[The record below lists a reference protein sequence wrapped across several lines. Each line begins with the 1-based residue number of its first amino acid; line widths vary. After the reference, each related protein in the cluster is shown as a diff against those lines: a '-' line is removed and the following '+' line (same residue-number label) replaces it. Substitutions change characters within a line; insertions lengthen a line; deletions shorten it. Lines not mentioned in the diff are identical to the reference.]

1 MSKMNLLVYIN
12 AYKDSTAT
20 NNPSM
25 NHVKWDRDIQ
35 GLNISEPTS
44 KCIDLPAGQSLSLF
58 SGAVSTSADVTT
70 TWDIALKSGSGNTY
84 KISHSGG
91 TAPDFRIARTEGHDA
106 TTEVTVTKNAKL
118 IKFESTGG
126 TVFDLITGSVQVG
139 DEVRIGSVFN
149 ANNQGKFKI
158 LAFDATSFTIENEIG
173 QAEGPITLGAAFADE
188 INIFSQAGVQVGDKL
203 DIVDGFSSVTFGTY
217 EITDVS
223 HDYLEIFSGESLPTE
238 SAVSNNPD
246 ALLIYRDAKKFLYI
260 ESDQK
265 LDIKLNGSTT
275 VTNEIIPMNAGTE
288 KKPGLFMSSAS
299 IKSAEIINKSQ
310 SVASIFYFTAE

>member
-25 NHVKWDRDIQ
+25 NHVKWDREIQ

-44 KCIDLPAGQSLSLF
+44 KCVDLPAGQSLTLF
-58 SGAVSTSADVTT
+58 SGSVGTSADATT

-84 KISHSGG
+84 QIFYASG
-91 TAPDFRIARTEGHDA
+91 TLPSFRTARTEGHDA

-173 QAEGPITLGAAFADE
+173 QAEGPITLGGSYEDQ
-188 INIFSQAGVQVGDKL
+188 INIFSQDGVQVGDKI

-223 HDYLEIFSGESLPTE
+223 HDYLEIFSGESLPAE

-246 ALLIYRDAKKFLYI
+246 AFLIYRDAKQFLYI

-265 LDIKLNGSTT
+265 IDIKLNGSATA
-275 VTNEIIPMNAGTE
+275 TNEIIPMTCGTE
-288 KKPGLFMSSAS
+288 KKPGIFMSSAS
-299 IKSAEIINKSQ
+299 IKSAEITNKSQ
-310 SVASIFYFTAE
+310 STASIFYVTTE